1 MPQLPISDEYFN
13 RSAAIVANTPLYNKR
28 VRYCVFAREGG
39 VVCGVNHAVAWIEQQ
54 CLGPLAIRARW
65 DGDRF
70 APNEAAMV
78 IEGLFGEL
86 VNLETTY
93 LGMLAFSGAAT
104 HMSRIVAAAGDIPVI
119 DMSARHYPY
128 EIIQQTAYAAAV
140 GGARGTSTR
149 AGQRYVLQWLGTGKG
164 EWIRIGDQAPREF
177 KVYGTIPHC
186 LNAVMDGSSV
196 AAAKAYLERFPD
208 VPLTVLIDF
217 EGRELDV
224 CREAAKAFGK
234 QLAAVRIDTHG
245 ARIHQDGHT
254 QPVPEFVD
262 RILAAVEDPDAAR
275 QGLERYGFGPGVTIE
290 SVYNVRRVLDK
301 AGARHTKVFVS
312 SGFTA
317 EKVAAFRACEVPMDA
332 IGTGSWVEFL
342 MFTSDVT
349 HVFENRRWDQRSKA
363 GRADEIK
370 VPELP
375 RRVQRD

>member
-13 RSAAIVANTPLYNKR
+13 RSAAIAANTPLYTER

-54 CLGPLAIRARW
+54 CLGPLTIRARW

-70 APNEAAMV
+70 AATEAVMT

-104 HMSRIVAAAGDIPVI
+104 HMARIVAAAGDIPVI
-119 DMSARHYPY
+119 DMAARHYPY
-128 EIIQQTAYAAAV
+128 EIIEQTAYAAAV

-149 AGQRYVLQWLGTGKG
+149 AGQRYVLRWLGTGKG
-164 EWIRIGDQAPREF
+164 EWIRVGDESPREF

-196 AAAKAYLERFPD
+196 AAAKAYAERFPD
-208 VPLTVLIDF
+208 IPLTVLIDF

-224 CREAAKAFGK
+224 CREAAQAFGK
-234 QLAAVRIDTHG
+234 KLAAVRIDTHG
-245 ARIHQDGHT
+245 ARLHQGGHA
-254 QPVPEFVD
+254 QPVPELVE
-262 RILAAVEDPDAAR
+262 RIMGVAEDQTAAR
-275 QGLERYGFGPGVTIE
+275 EGLERHGFGPGVTIE
-290 SVYNVRRVLDK
+290 SAYNVRRVLDEV
-301 AGARHTKVFVS
+301 GARHTKVVVS

-317 EKVAAFRACEVPMDA
+317 EKVAAFRACRAPMDA

-342 MFTSDVT
+342 MFTSDIT
-349 HVFENRRWDQRSKA
+349 HVFENGRWVERSKA
-363 GRADEIK
+363 GRAGEIS
-370 VPELP
+370 VPDMEVRV
-375 RRVQRD
+375 RRL